1 MARRFSRIRQG
12 AYYNEGLNNYIQYL
26 QTAATRPRQL
36 LTRPEMNFISVF
48 LWPFGADLG
57 GTTERVEGRAQ
68 DGHYTVLAPLIN
80 GTGTGAQVSNTVT
93 PGSLVSFGKFRPARV
108 IWQRNASKARS
119 VETSQIT
126 GLQYIKYD
134 TERLSCPFGRAAD
147 GDTIYDSFN
156 ALKGVLKSQTGLA
169 VNRVSLSEEN
179 IDYTA

>member
-12 AYYNEGLNNYIQYL
+12 AYYNQGLTNYINYL
-26 QTAATRPRQL
+26 QTAATRPRRL
-36 LTRPEMNFISVF
+36 LTRPEMEFISVF
-48 LWPFGADLG
+48 VWPFGADLG

-68 DGHYTVLAPLIN
+68 STHYTTLAPLIN
-80 GTGTGAQVSNTVT
+80 GAGTGAEVSNAIGANT
-93 PGSLVSFGKFRPARV
+93 LVAFGKFRPARV
-108 IWQRNASKARS
+108 IWQRSASKARS

-134 TERLSCPFGRAAD
+134 AARLSCPFGRKAD

>member
-1 MARRFSRIRQG
+1 MGKRFSRIRQG
-12 AYYNEGLNNYIQYL
+12 AYYNQGLTNYIQYL
-26 QTAATRPRQL
+26 QTAATRPRNL
-36 LTRPEMNFISVF
+36 GTRPDYDFISVF
-48 LWPFGADLG
+48 VWPFGADLG

-68 DGHYTVLAPLIN
+68 SAHYTTLAPLIN
-80 GTGTGAQVSNTVT
+80 GTGTGAEVSNAIGGNT
-93 PGSLVSFGKFRPARV
+93 LVSFGKFRPARV
-108 IWQRNASKARS
+108 VWQRNASKTKT

-126 GLQYIKYD
+126 GLKYLSY
-134 TERLSCPFGRAAD
+134 EAARLSCPFGRKAD